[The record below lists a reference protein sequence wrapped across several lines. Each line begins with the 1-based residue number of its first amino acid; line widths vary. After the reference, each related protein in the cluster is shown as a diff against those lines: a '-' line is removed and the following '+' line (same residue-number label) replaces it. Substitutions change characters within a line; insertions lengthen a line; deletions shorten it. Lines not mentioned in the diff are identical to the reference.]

1 MKIQLKIKDITTR
14 KLVSNDMSYRIVLE
28 GVEGCD
34 YADEYA
40 ELIKLQ
46 SAGELV
52 TLTTDETK
60 DTSD

>member
-1 MKIQLKIKDITTR
+1 MRIQLKIKDVTTR
-14 KLVSNDMSYRIVLE
+14 KLVSNDMSYRVVLE

-52 TLTTDETK
+52 TLTTNDIQG
-60 DTSD
+60 D